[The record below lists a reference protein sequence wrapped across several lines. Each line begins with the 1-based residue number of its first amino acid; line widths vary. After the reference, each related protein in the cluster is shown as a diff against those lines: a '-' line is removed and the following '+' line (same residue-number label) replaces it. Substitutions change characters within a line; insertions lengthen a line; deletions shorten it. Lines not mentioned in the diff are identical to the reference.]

1 MNINTFDNLFEKAVI
16 FFCENIPDIQ
26 VSSKDLLPAIKSKAE
41 CELKKLFE
49 EISAKEHSEAE
60 VRQKMEEIIDWATDE
75 IEVDHILSYD
85 HY

>member
-1 MNINTFDNLFEKAVI
+1 MDINTFDNLFEKVVI
-16 FFCENIPDIQ
+16 FFFLENDFK